1 MAVIDLK
8 NVTVKIKDGLSGTA
22 DGPATAPMMG
32 DVTLMV
38 SNVALNTKVVDQIPI
53 GARFTIAGET
63 DMTTVHV
70 VTSRTPTSGSTTSIT
85 FSPALGAGTYG
96 MSPVLTFSSNQIDVT
111 IGQGNLT
118 YTEHRNIEYRL
129 NRGLLDSAREGDEVP
144 MDVSLDADF
153 EHIVSGTGEDI
164 TPTEALKGVGNAS
177 EWVSSATDKCEPYA
191 VDIEANNALSCG
203 TTQPEDFLF
212 PDFRWEQGDF
222 DFQKGTISFK
232 GKCNAKEPVITR
244 GS

>member
-8 NVTVKIKDGLSGTA
+8 DVVISILDGLSGTA
-22 DGPATAPMMG
+22 DGGPVTAPVETDTAM
-32 DVTLMV
+32 DVA
-38 SNVALNTKVVDQIPI
+38 NVALNTSITDQIPI

-63 DMTTVHV
+63 DATVVHT
-70 VTSRTPTSGSTTSIT
+70 VTARTPTSGSTTNIT
-85 FSPALGAGTYG
+85 FSPALGPGTYT
-96 MSPVLTFSSNQIDVT
+96 MSAALTFQSQKLDIK

-118 YTEHRNIEYRL
+118 YSEHRNIEYRL
-129 NRGLLDSAREGDEVP
+129 NRGKLDTTREGDEVP

-153 EHIVSGTGEDI
+153 EHIISGTGEDI
-164 TPTEALKGVGNAS
+164 TPTEAMKGMGAAA

-191 VDIEANNALSCG
+191 VDIEALNALSCG
-203 TTQPEDFLF
+203 TTQSEDFLF

-222 DFQKGTISFK
+222 DFQKGTIAFK

-244 GS
+244 S